1 MSVGESQVFLPG
13 EVIYGNEPVVTN
25 RGRRSEKL
33 VVKNTGDRPVQV
45 GSHFHFFEVNKAL
58 EFDRQGAFGM
68 HLDIQAGTCVRFE
81 PGDEKE
87 VSLVEFGGR
96 KKLWG
101 FNDLTRGDIRS
112 RAVRSRAFKLA
123 RKHGYRDAGR

>member
-1 MSVGESQVFLPG
+1 MSSVETRDFHPG
-13 EVIYGNEPVVTN
+13 EIIFGREPVVTN
-25 RGRRSEKL
+25 RGRRSASV

-58 EFDRQGAFGM
+58 DFNRPQAFGM

-96 KKLWG
+96 KILWG
-101 FNDLTRGDIRS
+101 FNDLTRGDLRS
-112 RAVRSRAFKLA
+112 KAVRSRAIRLA
-123 RKHGYRDAGR
+123 KKQGYKGA

>member
-1 MSVGESQVFLPG
+1 MSSVETRDFHPG
-13 EVIYGNEPVVTN
+13 EIIFGTEPVVTN
-25 RGRRSEKL
+25 RGRRSASL

-58 EFDRQGAFGM
+58 EFNRSKAFGM

-87 VSLVEFGGR
+87 VPLVEFGGR
-96 KKLWG
+96 KILWG
-101 FNDLTRGDIRS
+101 FNDLTRGDLCS
-112 RAVRSRAFKLA
+112 KAVRSRAMRLA
-123 RKHGYRDAGR
+123 KKHGYRGA

>member
-1 MSVGESQVFLPG
+1 MSSNQLQRIHPG
-13 EVIYGNEPVVTN
+13 EIIFAKEPVILN
-25 RGRRSEKL
+25 RGRRSVTL

-58 EFDRQGAFGM
+58 DFDRRKAFGM
-68 HLDIQAGTCVRFE
+68 HLNIQAGTCVRFE

-96 KKLWG
+96 KVLWG
-101 FNDLTRGDIRS
+101 
-112 RAVRSRAFKLA
+112 VQ
-123 RKHGYRDAGR
+123 

>member
-1 MSVGESQVFLPG
+1 METQDFSPG
-13 EVIYGNEPVVTN
+13 EIIFGREPIAIN
-25 RGRRSEKL
+25 RGRRSISL
-33 VVKNTGDRPVQV
+33 IVKNTGDRPVQV

-58 EFDRQGAFGM
+58 EFARQRAFGM

-96 KKLWG
+96 KRLWG
-101 FNDLTRGDIRS
+101 FNGLAGGDLRS
-112 RAVRSRAFKLA
+112 KAVRSRALRLA
-123 RKHGYRDAGR
+123 KKYGYRGV

>member
-1 MSVGESQVFLPG
+1 MSTDETQHFHPG
-13 EVIYGNEPVVTN
+13 EVIFGTEPVLTN
-25 RGRRSEKL
+25 GGRRSVSL
-33 VVKNTGDRPVQV
+33 LVKNTGDRPIQV

-58 EFDRQGAFGM
+58 EFSRPKAFGM

-87 VSLVEFGGR
+87 ISLVEFGGR

-112 RAVRSRAFKLA
+112 KAVRSRAMRLA
-123 RKHGYRDAGR
+123 KKQGYRGA

>member
-1 MSVGESQVFLPG
+1 MSSKQLQNVTPG
-13 EVIYGNEPVVTN
+13 EVIFASDPVILN
-25 RGRRSEKL
+25 RGRKSISLIAR
-33 VVKNTGDRPVQV
+33 NTGDRPVQV

-58 EFDRQGAFGM
+58 EFDRRKAFGM

-87 VSLVEFGGR
+87 ISLVEFGGR

-101 FNDLTRGDIRS
+101 FNDLTRGD
-112 RAVRSRAFKLA
+112 VRSKVVRERALRLAKKL
-123 RKHGYRDAGR
+123 GYKGM